1 MLKNIQN
8 LMEKAGWSAEHSM
21 DVPDVSE
28 GAGKGFSRLSDQ
40 RAFWGADIISER
52 INGKPAR

>member
-28 GAGKGFSRLSDQ
+28 GGQEKASAVYQ
-40 RAFWGADIISER
+40 ISVHFGVQ
-52 INGKPAR
+52 IL